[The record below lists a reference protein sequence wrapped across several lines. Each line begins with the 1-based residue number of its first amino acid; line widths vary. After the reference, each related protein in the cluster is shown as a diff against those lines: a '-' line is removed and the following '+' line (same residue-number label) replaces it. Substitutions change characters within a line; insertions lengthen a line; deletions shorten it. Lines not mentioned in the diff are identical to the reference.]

1 MFMEDYRFK
10 QAIDKLLYLMYN
22 DLKNK
27 VGLAIHI
34 VSEETGFS
42 TKELLY
48 YLYKIK
54 VFKRDIEKEIQVKR
68 NTNYKKGISWVDLK

>member
-1 MFMEDYRFK
+1 MEDYRFK
-10 QAIDKLLYLMYN
+10 QAIDKLLYLMHN

-27 VGLAIHI
+27 VGLAIYI

-42 TKELLY
+42 TKELSH

-54 VFKRDIEKEIQVKR
+54 VFKRDVEEEKQVKR
-68 NTNYKKGISWVDLK
+68 NTNYKRVYRG

>member
-1 MFMEDYRFK
+1 MFVEDYRFK
-10 QAIDKLLYLMYN
+10 QAIDKLLYLMHN
-22 DLKNK
+22 DFKHK
-27 VGLAIHI
+27 VGLAIHL

-42 TKELLY
+42 TKELSH

-68 NTNYKKGISWVDLK
+68 NTNYKKVYRG

>member
-1 MFMEDYRFK
+1 MFVEDYRFK
-10 QAIDKLLYLMYN
+10 QAIDKLLYLMHN

-27 VGLAIHI
+27 VGLAIYI

-42 TKELLY
+42 TKELSH

-54 VFKRDIEKEIQVKR
+54 VFKRDVEEEKQVKR
-68 NTNYKKGISWVDLK
+68 NTNYKRVYRG

>member
-10 QAIDKLLYLMYN
+10 QAIDKLLYLMHN

-27 VGLAIHI
+27 VGLAIYI

-42 TKELLY
+42 TKELSH

-54 VFKRDIEKEIQVKR
+54 VFKRDVEEEKQVKR
-68 NTNYKKGISWVDLK
+68 NTNYKRVYRG

>member
-1 MFMEDYRFK
+1 MEDYRFK
-10 QAIDKLLYLMYN
+10 QAIDKLLYLMHN

-27 VGLAIHI
+27 VGLAIYI

-42 TKELLY
+42 TKELSH

-54 VFKRDIEKEIQVKR
+54 VFKRDVEEEKQVKR
-68 NTNYKKGISWVDLK
+68 NTNYKRVYRGYT

>member
-1 MFMEDYRFK
+1 MIDMEDYRFK
-10 QAIDKLLYLMYN
+10 QAIDKLLYLMHN

-27 VGLAIHI
+27 VGLAIHL

-42 TKELLY
+42 TKELSH

-54 VFKRDIEKEIQVKR
+54 VFKRDVEEEKQVKR
-68 NTNYKKGISWVDLK
+68 NTNYKRVYRG

>member
-1 MFMEDYRFK
+1 MIDMEDYRFK
-10 QAIDKLLYLMYN
+10 QAIDKLLYLMHN

-27 VGLAIHI
+27 VGLAIYI

-42 TKELLY
+42 TKELSH

-54 VFKRDIEKEIQVKR
+54 VFKRDVEEEKQVKR
-68 NTNYKKGISWVDLK
+68 NTNYKRVYRG

>member
-10 QAIDKLLYLMYN
+10 QAIDKLLYLMHN

-27 VGLAIHI
+27 VGLAIYI

-42 TKELLY
+42 TKELSH

-54 VFKRDIEKEIQVKR
+54 VFKRDKEKEIEVKR
-68 NTNYKKGISWVDLK
+68 RNINYKKVYCG